1 MRCRHPPT
9 TSKSNA
15 VAGKTG
21 KLALRIGVDAALAL
35 CFVAVMAT
43 ALVQEAPHEYL
54 GLALFALMV
63 VHVVVN
69 RRWFT
74 ALTRGRYSAVR
85 VLQLVSI
92 VGLVVC
98 VVGQIASAV
107 VLSKHALGFLPAVPG
122 ASWARQAHMLC
133 SYWSFMLAFAHVG
146 LQFKGMLARMGGLR
160 NVPAAGLWALR
171 AVWLVV
177 AVFGAVSF
185 VQLGMADY
193 LFARVQFAAAD
204 YSAPLVLTFARYAS
218 VAILVAGLFHYLRA
232 ALETRKRAASASS

>member
-1 MRCRHPPT
+1 M
-9 TSKSNA
+9 
-15 VAGKTG
+15 AGRTVN
-21 KLALRIGVDAALAL
+21 LALRIGIDAALAL

-54 GLALFALMV
+54 GLTLFVLMLA
-63 VHVVVN
+63 HVVVN
-69 RRWFT
+69 RRWFST
-74 ALTRGRYSAVR
+74 LARGRYSAVR
-85 VLQLVSI
+85 VLQVVSI

-122 ASWARQAHMLC
+122 ASWARQAHLLC
-133 SYWSFMLAFAHVG
+133 SYWSFAFAFAHVG
-146 LQFKGMLARMGGLR
+146 LQFKGMLVRMGGLR
-160 NVPAAGLWALR
+160 DIPVAGLWALR
-171 AVWLVV
+171 AVWFVV

-204 YSAPLVLTFARYAS
+204 YGAPLALTLSRYAA
-218 VAILVAGLFHYLRA
+218 VAVLIAGLFHYLRV
-232 ALETRKRAASASS
+232 ALESHKRPTSAS